1 LDELQLKELFSRVF
15 AIPADQVGD
24 NLERGKLEVWDS
36 LNHLLLITEIE
47 KEMNVE
53 FTTDE
58 VLSANTFK
66 DIKDILAKKNGQSH
80 RTTSSVKNRVSRG
93 VNWFALSF

>member
-1 LDELQLKELFSRVF
+1 LDEFQLKELFARVF
-15 AIPADQVGD
+15 GIQVDQVND
-24 NLERGKLEVWDS
+24 DLRRGKLEVWDS

-47 KEMNVE
+47 RELSVE

-66 DIKDILAKKNGQSH
+66 DIKDILAKKNP
-80 RTTSSVKNRVSRG
+80 TT
-93 VNWFALSF
+93 

>member
-1 LDELQLKELFSRVF
+1 MDEFQLKELFSRVF
-15 AIPADQVGD
+15 GIPVDQVND
-24 NLERGKLEVWDS
+24 DLRRGKLEVWDS

-47 KEMNVE
+47 REAKIE

-66 DIKDILAKKNGQSH
+66 DIKDILAKRN
-80 RTTSSVKNRVSRG
+80 TST
-93 VNWFALSF
+93 

>member
-15 AIPADQVGD
+15 GIPADQVGD
-24 NLERGKLEVWDS
+24 NLQRGKLEIWDS

-47 KEMNVE
+47 KEMNVK

-66 DIKDILAKKNGQSH
+66 DIKDILAKKNGPTH
-80 RTTSSVKNRVSRG
+80 RSSSSAKN
-93 VNWFALSF
+93 

>member
-1 LDELQLKELFSRVF
+1 MKELFSRVF
-15 AIPADQVGD
+15 GVPVDQVND
-24 NLERGKLEVWDS
+24 DLQRGKLEVWDS

-47 KEMNVE
+47 RELSVQ

-66 DIKDILAKKNGQSH
+66 DIKHILAKKNAS
-80 RTTSSVKNRVSRG
+80 T
-93 VNWFALSF
+93 